1 MKQKQRPIDSITS
14 FEAERAGILVL
25 FGAHLNFN
33 RYYNAYRSHCE
44 KKRLQ
49 PVSEEAFLPVSDHII
64 SGLREWWY
72 TKETGLYVI
81 EEGLE

>member
-1 MKQKQRPIDSITS
+1 MDNHKNNSIAS
-14 FEAERAGILVL
+14 FEAERAGIFVL
-25 FGAHLNFN
+25 FGAQLNFN

-49 PVSEEAFLPVSDHII
+49 PVSETEFIPVSDRII

-72 TKETGLYVI
+72 TKERGLYVI
-81 EEGLE
+81 EEGLQ

>member
-1 MKQKQRPIDSITS
+1 MDNHKNDSIAS
-14 FEAERAGILVL
+14 FEAERSGIFVL
-25 FGAHLNFN
+25 FGAQLNFN
-33 RYYNAYRSHCE
+33 RYYAAYRNHCE

-49 PVSEEAFLPVSDHII
+49 PVSEEAFLPVSDRII

-72 TKETGLYVI
+72 TKEVGIYVI

>member
-1 MKQKQRPIDSITS
+1 MDNHKNDSIAS
-14 FEAERAGILVL
+14 FEAERAGIFVL
-25 FGAHLNFN
+25 FGAQLNFN
-33 RYYNAYRSHCE
+33 RYYNAYRKHCE

-49 PVSEEAFLPVSDHII
+49 PVSETEFLPVSDRII